1 MSYFPNAPDVL
12 TVDECA
18 ALIRVCTKQVRKMIH
33 SGDLDCFR
41 ISSAIRIPK
50 VSVEAYI
57 ETHLQAA

>member
-12 TVDECA
+12 TVDKCA
-18 ALIRVCTKQVRKMIH
+18 ALLRVCTKQVRKMIH

-50 VSVEAYI
+50 VSVETYI